1 MSVSPNE
8 ESGKEATGADTT
20 DEASSRTLVKTR
32 SCQNCS
38 RRFVGNYCPNCGQE
52 ADPPDS
58 VLGALSIFFRE
69 LIDIEGGLGPTL
81 WGLTARPGHVLAR
94 YIGGARQRLMHPGRY
109 LLAAIVVAFGT
120 RQVFTWLGIRQPY
133 DERISTNLSDEET
146 AEVTPETAGEI
157 QSLLVSTANRVIES
171 QGFLIATNLL
181 LAGLLSLTIWRL
193 FRSHFER
200 GVQAV
205 AFSAF
210 LVAHT
215 TFLETA
221 AKLLYMP
228 GAYVRSG
235 PSPGL
240 SMDISLAII
249 VVYMGV
255 VTLRTFGGGWKSA
268 VKGLLALGWAALEY
282 VLVLGFV
289 IGGYF
294 AWVLRARLGDE
305 GSKGESE
312 AELSLEYIGE
322 MGAMSI
328 DVLPVLVIFLGLS
341 PFLLHAALE
350 TYYRLQ

>member
-8 ESGKEATGADTT
+8 QSHKEGS
-20 DEASSRTLVKTR
+20 ASDSTEETSSQALVKTR
-32 SCQNCS
+32 TCQNCS
-38 RRFVGNYCPNCGQE
+38 RRFVGNYCPNFGQE

-249 VVYMGV
+249 VVYMDLEN
-255 VTLRTFGGGWKSA
+255 LRWGMEKRRQGLARSRVGG
-268 VKGLLALGWAALEY
+268 
-282 VLVLGFV
+282 
-289 IGGYF
+289 
-294 AWVLRARLGDE
+294 
-305 GSKGESE
+305 
-312 AELSLEYIGE
+312 
-322 MGAMSI
+322 
-328 DVLPVLVIFLGLS
+328 P
-341 PFLLHAALE
+341 
-350 TYYRLQ
+350 